1 MLRGHRNRP
10 LASNRTQ
17 EAGEMSV
24 DHWLSAALLRVFIT
38 FPKIQR
44 PVNWGGSN
52 YWHLQAGPHPDEVAA
67 VIWSLFLKQY
77 WGPLLP
83 EPDPHGALVLS
94 LGWNH
99 WEVLL
104 EKRGRQEWHG
114 RPINGPVQTQRNRDA
129 QLTPPIQKQ
138 VTLLRATDSP
148 TLNMDQKLNVQGNY
162 KNWVR
167 SHM

>member
-10 LASNRTQ
+10 LASYWNQ

-24 DHWLSAALLRVFIT
+24 DHWLSAALLWVFIT

-44 PVNWGGSN
+44 PVNRGGSN

-83 EPDPHGALVLS
+83 DPDPHGALVLS

-114 RPINGPVQTQRNRDA
+114 GANQRSSADTEKPRCSIDSSNTKASYFTQSHRFPNLKYGPKT
-129 QLTPPIQKQ
+129 
-138 VTLLRATDSP
+138 
-148 TLNMDQKLNVQGNY
+148 
-162 KNWVR
+162 
-167 SHM
+167 